1 MDFLIAHQLDI
12 MLFMSGICGILA
24 VLAMMSKSLSHRR
37 RRIIVQLEVAAM
49 LLLISDRQAY
59 IYRGDASALG
69 FWMVR
74 ISNFLVYFLIL
85 FITHSITLYL
95 FDLFRNE
102 GKMTVMP
109 RRLYICEIL
118 YVIGTILIIISQFTG
133 LYYTFDAQNTYQ
145 RAPGNIIC
153 YFIPVVI
160 SVLQMSLVLQYR
172 KLLGPN
178 IAFSLILNTVIPLVA
193 SIIQL
198 FAYGLSL
205 TNMTVVG
212 MAILLYMFVLV
223 DLN

>member
-1 MDFLIAHQLDI
+1 MNFLIAHQLDI

-24 VLAMMSKSLSHRR
+24 VLAMMTKSLSHRR
-37 RRIIVQLEVAAM
+37 RRIITQLEFAAM

-59 IYRGDASALG
+59 IYRGDTSALG

-85 FITHSITLYL
+85 FLTHSIMLYL

-145 RAPGNIIC
+145 RAPANIIC
-153 YFIPVVI
+153 YFIPFYFGAADVPCA
-160 SVLQMSLVLQYR
+160 STSQAAGAYHRFLSDFKYHDPPSLRPSYNYSPMDYL
-172 KLLGPN
+172 
-178 IAFSLILNTVIPLVA
+178 
-193 SIIQL
+193 
-198 FAYGLSL
+198 
-205 TNMTVVG
+205 
-212 MAILLYMFVLV
+212 
-223 DLN
+223 